1 MDRIQK
7 ALDKAREQRQAVQ
20 QQGAGSA
27 AQPGPH
33 PGPHPGPG
41 GRELPQEIE
50 PADQTQSSGPA
61 QSSGQAPGQAQ
72 RPANGGTAGTTTD
85 GATAGATAAGG
96 MARTRLLPSAP
107 KRLADNRLV
116 AQDNSGGLADTFR
129 LLRTQVLHRMDEKG
143 ASTLAVCSANSG
155 EGKSLVACNLAISL
169 ALNVDRHVLLVD
181 LDLRRPSIGGY
192 FGLEPPYG
200 LGDYL
205 KDRRPLADCLLR
217 PGLERLVLLPTLRP
231 LQLSS
236 EILSSPKM
244 KSLAEELKNR
254 YPDRI
259 VIYDMPPL
267 LATDDFLSFA
277 PLIESALLV
286 VEENK
291 TPKGDIARC
300 LELIPPDKLLGSVLN
315 KARSSAA
322 GYYYYGYN

>member
-7 ALDKAREQRQAVQ
+7 ALDKAREQRQAHQ
-20 QQGAGSA
+20 HSA
-27 AQPGPH
+27 RP
-33 PGPHPGPG
+33 
-41 GRELPQEIE
+41 
-50 PADQTQSSGPA
+50 
-61 QSSGQAPGQAQ
+61 QAPGQAPRQ
-72 RPANGGTAGTTTD
+72 TPGQQFPGRQDGDHQGNVPGGNAP
-85 GATAGATAAGG
+85 GG
-96 MARTRLLPSAP
+96 KAPGGKAQENVARTRLMESAP

-116 AQDNSGGLADTFR
+116 AQDSSSGLADTFR
-129 LLRTQVLHRMDEKG
+129 LLRTQVLHRMAEKN

-155 EGKSLVACNLAISL
+155 EGKTLVACNLAISL
-169 ALNVDRHVLLVD
+169 ALNVDRSVLLVD
-181 LDLRRPSIGGY
+181 LDLRRPSVGSY
-192 FGLEPPYG
+192 FDLTPPHG

-205 KDRRPLADCLLR
+205 KGRRELADCLLR
-217 PGLERLVLLPTLRP
+217 PGLERLVLLPTLKP

-244 KSLAEELKNR
+244 RSLAEELKNR

-267 LATDDFLSFA
+267 LATDDFLSFV

-291 TPKGDIARC
+291 TQKPDIARC

-315 KARSSAA
+315 KAKSKTS